1 MTMQNV
7 SILYPSIAMF
17 FLTISLL
24 ITLGLS
30 RFLAIKTNKVSIKYY
45 TKYIEGE
52 QPERLHILGRHVQN
66 HFEVPPLFHIGV
78 ILIFVTGTVTDVN
91 LAAAWLFVAFRVV
104 HTIIHLSSN
113 NVSQRFFC
121 FGLGLACLFTIW
133 GSLLEAL
140 LTR

>member
-1 MTMQNV
+1 MQEI

-17 FLTISLL
+17 FLTGCL
-24 ITLGLS
+24 ILSLGLS
-30 RFLAIKTNKVSIKYY
+30 RFVAIKTNKVSIKYY
-45 TKYIEGE
+45 TKYTEGE
-52 QPERLHILGRHVQN
+52 QPDRLHILGRHVQN

-78 ILIFVTGTVTDVN
+78 LLIFVTQTVTEVN

-121 FGLGLACLFTIW
+121 FGLSLASLATLWI
-133 GSLLEAL
+133 SLLTNLIAH
-140 LTR
+140 